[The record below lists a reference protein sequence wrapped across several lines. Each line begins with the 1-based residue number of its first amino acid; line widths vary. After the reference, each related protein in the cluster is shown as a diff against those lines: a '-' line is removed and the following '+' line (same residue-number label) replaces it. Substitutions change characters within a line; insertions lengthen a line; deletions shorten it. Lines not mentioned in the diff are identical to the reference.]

1 MEIHHLLTP
10 GAILLGTG
18 TQCSLI
24 YMGLKRMKEGN
35 ENRGKEL
42 NIQKAQLDTL
52 IELNIETS
60 KALQKSADALSV
72 VLEKVSSK

>member
-1 MEIHHLLTP
+1 MELHHFLTP
-10 GAILLGTG
+10 GAILIGTG

-35 ENRGKEL
+35 DHRSQEL
-42 NIQKAQLDTL
+42 NLQKEQLDTL
-52 IELNIETS
+52 IELNRETS
-60 KALQKSADALSV
+60 KALQKSTDALSV